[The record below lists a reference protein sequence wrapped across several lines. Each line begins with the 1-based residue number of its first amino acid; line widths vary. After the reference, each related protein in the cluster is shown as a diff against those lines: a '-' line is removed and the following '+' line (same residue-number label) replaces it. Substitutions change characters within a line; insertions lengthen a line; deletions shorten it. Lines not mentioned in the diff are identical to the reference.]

1 MTRIDA
7 EQLRKLWDEGVP
19 RKEIAR
25 RLGVTAYQITKHEAV
40 LGLPRRE
47 GMKATAAQEAKIVR
61 LYTDGLS
68 MMRVGIEVGVS
79 HATVHRV
86 LAKSGLS
93 RGNGITGQ
101 TRRYGPRKPK
111 EAQEAPPEP
120 ATLDERL
127 IATKGRWSV
136 LSRIAAQQGWSSTR
150 AQQEYHRARA
160 RTQAMVL
167 ARERAQA

>member
-1 MTRIDA
+1 MTKIDA
-7 EQLRKLWDEGVP
+7 ERLRKLWNEGVP
-19 RKEIAR
+19 CKEIAR
-25 RLGVTAYQITKHEAV
+25 RFGVTPYQINKHAAAM
-40 LGLPRRE
+40 GLPRRE
-47 GMKATAAQEAKIVR
+47 GMKATAAQEGKIVR

-101 TRRYGPRKPK
+101 TRRYGARKPT
-111 EAQEAPPEP
+111 EVQEAPPEP
-120 ATLDERL
+120 VTLDERL
-127 IATKGRWSV
+127 IATKRRWAD

-150 AQQEYHRARA
+150 AQQEYHRAMA
-160 RTQAMVL
+160 RIQAMVL
-167 ARERAQA
+167 ARERAAP